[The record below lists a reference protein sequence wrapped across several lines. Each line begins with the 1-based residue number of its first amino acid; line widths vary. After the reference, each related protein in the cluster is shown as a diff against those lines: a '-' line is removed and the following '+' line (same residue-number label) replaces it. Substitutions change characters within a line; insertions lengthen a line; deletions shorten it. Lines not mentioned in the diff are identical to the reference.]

1 MKFYSI
7 IFIVLLNVS
16 SAQNVV
22 FWEPEIPVSGGDI
35 TIYYNTIEGTL
46 PDDTTPVYI
55 HLGYNGWQNTDD
67 YEMSYAPDVGNGW
80 WRYIYSIPQDAET
93 IDFVFTDLDGN
104 WDNNG
109 GIGLDWHISLSYY
122 WSPFSPN
129 PNDTVSIFL
138 DNVDQGGHIA
148 WTIDAGMGHELP
160 IEEYWPNDSFVEDEY
175 LFTPLIENGANSYT
189 VELGSFLNGDQ
200 VINSIK
206 FKIRWDDGSW
216 DEGSNGQ
223 IMFYDIYLDYTPTEE
238 DPYVFFI
245 SPTPDE
251 GAEVS
256 GSVSFSVVGSAEY
269 VEFWVNGELIET
281 DSSSPFQA
289 TWYPDE
295 NLFGETTGIIRA
307 IGENGRVT
315 YLFRDFYLLY
325 SIVNEP
331 VPDGTND
338 GVNIDGNTV
347 IIALYAPYKDYVAI
361 KGSWNSQFVDGELMK
376 LSGDTLWWYQIE
388 LEDGAYTYQYN
399 LEGEKNIADPWSK
412 DVTWLDPSGQWESS
426 DYAHAKTAFSVGN
439 DEFVWTDENFVRPE
453 QKDVIIYE
461 MHIGDFNGDP
471 LNTGIFQDVT
481 EKIQEGYFNDL
492 GINTIE
498 LMPVNECQGDWSWG
512 YNPSFYMAPE
522 SSYGTPEDLK
532 ELVNT
537 AHTHGIAVL
546 FDVVFN
552 HLWGSAPL
560 FQLYQPL
567 DNWDYEDHNYAQ
579 CPYFHNEES
588 PWGYKL
594 QHWHEVDGRQYRAWK
609 HISDVL
615 LSYVYD
621 YHADGFRFD
630 VTAGIGWGGDEN
642 GSSFYADLLDDI
654 DPSFILVA
662 EEDNPYQINNSDFDS
677 GWDWSYHHAIFNN
690 LMGYSSNMWEIQNHL
705 QWWSQNWSEHTQ
717 PCNYTVSHDETRI
730 IYEALTYANMNLE
743 EAYKKSKLGAAALF
757 TGTGTPMMYHGQ
769 EFGQNSPVS
778 LDPQP
783 LQWEN
788 LETPEG
794 VDLYNFFRKLIWLRN
809 NWAVIRG
816 PNLEIIYI
824 NNSQKVIGMK
834 RHDDSLGQTVYTV
847 MNFSGDDQTISE
859 LPFPYAGTWYEF
871 TEDSE
876 LESESGSYTD
886 YTIPGSASRVYTN
899 FRNWGDEAQT
909 VMVHHIAGWNIVG
922 LPLNVDDASP
932 GSLYPSS
939 VEGTLYGFDGS
950 YYNTGELTAG
960 NGYWLYFNETGDI
973 ELNGTSIDQ
982 ITMSLN
988 QGWNLITGITLSV
1001 ETEMIGDP
1009 EGILVSG
1016 TIYGFDGSYFN
1027 ATILTPGAGYW
1038 AFASADGNITIPS
1051 GSRQAKTNSTF
1062 VSRTNGANSIT
1073 LNNQT
1078 LYFGM
1083 EIPGEE
1089 ILSYQLPP
1097 KPPIGAFDV
1106 RFSGDWKYCG
1116 DSGVIEVMNTKET
1129 LVIEYNVNGGE
1140 LWELVDENSGIA
1152 ELQGSGQ
1159 IKLHGDVS
1167 QLELRKSISD
1177 VIPKTFVLHPV
1188 YPNPFNP
1195 VTTIHF
1201 TVGQSIGKVVELTI
1215 YDING
1220 RLVES
1225 LVNKELRP
1233 GEYQMKW
1240 DGVNQPSGL
1249 YILRLKLGKNE
1260 HSQKI
1265 MLLK

>member
-1 MKFYSI
+1 MRRFVI
-7 IFIVLLNVS
+7 IVATLTII

-22 FWEPEIPVSGGDI
+22 FWEPEIPVPGGDI
-35 TIYYNTIEGTL
+35 TIYYNTIEGAL
-46 PDDTTPVYI
+46 PDDTAPVYI
-55 HLGYNGWQNTDD
+55 HLGYNGWQDTDD

-109 GIGLDWHISLSYY
+109 GMGLDWHISLSYY

-148 WTIDAGMGHELP
+148 WTVDAGMGHELP

-206 FKIRWDDGSW
+206 FKVRWDDGSW

-223 IMFYDIYLDYTPTEE
+223 VMSYDIYLDYTPTED

-256 GSVSFSVVGSAEY
+256 GPVSFSVVGSAEY

-315 YLFRDFYLLY
+315 YLFRNFYLLY

-361 KGSWNSQFVDGELMK
+361 KGSWNSQFSDGELMK

-399 LEGEKNIADPWSK
+399 VEGEKNIADPWSK

-498 LMPVNECQGDWSWG
+498 LMPVNEFQGDWSWG

-537 AHTHGIAVL
+537 AHAHGIAVL

-567 DNWDYEDHNYAQ
+567 DNWDVSNVET
-579 CPYFHNEES
+579 FETMFSES
-588 PWGYKL
+588 AFN
-594 QHWHEVDGRQYRAWK
+594 QD
-609 HISDVL
+609 ISSWDVSSATTMKNMFRKSPFNQPIGSWNVANVTSFQSTFRDNKVFDQD
-615 LSYVYD
+615 LS
-621 YHADGFRFD
+621 
-630 VTAGIGWGGDEN
+630 GWGNKLGKVVTMREMFR
-642 GSSFYADLLDDI
+642 GSSYNGDLSAWDMSKVESMWDMFKDAEFNNASIANWDLSSMDNMETMFGGKNCKFNQDI
-654 DPSFILVA
+654 SSWDVSNVVNMQNLFKENQVFNQDL
-662 EEDNPYQINNSDFDS
+662 S
-677 GWDWSYHHAIFNN
+677 GWDVSNVKCN
-690 LMGYSSNMWEIQNHL
+690 LDFDTDSPNWEDAH
-705 QWWSQNWSEHTQ
+705 
-717 PCNYTVSHDETRI
+717 
-730 IYEALTYANMNLE
+730 
-743 EAYKKSKLGAAALF
+743 K
-757 TGTGTPMMYHGQ
+757 
-769 EFGQNSPVS
+769 
-778 LDPQP
+778 PQ
-783 LQWEN
+783 
-788 LETPEG
+788 
-794 VDLYNFFRKLIWLRN
+794 F
-809 NWAVIRG
+809 
-816 PNLEIIYI
+816 
-824 NNSQKVIGMK
+824 
-834 RHDDSLGQTVYTV
+834 
-847 MNFSGDDQTISE
+847 
-859 LPFPYAGTWYEF
+859 
-871 TEDSE
+871 
-876 LESESGSYTD
+876 
-886 YTIPGSASRVYTN
+886 
-899 FRNWGDEAQT
+899 
-909 VMVHHIAGWNIVG
+909 
-922 LPLNVDDASP
+922 
-932 GSLYPSS
+932 
-939 VEGTLYGFDGS
+939 
-950 YYNTGELTAG
+950 
-960 NGYWLYFNETGDI
+960 
-973 ELNGTSIDQ
+973 
-982 ITMSLN
+982 
-988 QGWNLITGITLSV
+988 
-1001 ETEMIGDP
+1001 
-1009 EGILVSG
+1009 LVSK
-1016 TIYGFDGSYFN
+1016 FDNN
-1027 ATILTPGAGYW
+1027 A
-1038 AFASADGNITIPS
+1038 FC
-1051 GSRQAKTNSTF
+1051 SR
-1062 VSRTNGANSIT
+1062 
-1073 LNNQT
+1073 
-1078 LYFGM
+1078 
-1083 EIPGEE
+1083 
-1089 ILSYQLPP
+1089 
-1097 KPPIGAFDV
+1097 
-1106 RFSGDWKYCG
+1106 
-1116 DSGVIEVMNTKET
+1116 
-1129 LVIEYNVNGGE
+1129 
-1140 LWELVDENSGIA
+1140 
-1152 ELQGSGQ
+1152 
-1159 IKLHGDVS
+1159 
-1167 QLELRKSISD
+1167 
-1177 VIPKTFVLHPV
+1177 
-1188 YPNPFNP
+1188 PN
-1195 VTTIHF
+1195 
-1201 TVGQSIGKVVELTI
+1201 
-1215 YDING
+1215 
-1220 RLVES
+1220 
-1225 LVNKELRP
+1225 
-1233 GEYQMKW
+1233 
-1240 DGVNQPSGL
+1240 
-1249 YILRLKLGKNE
+1249 
-1260 HSQKI
+1260 
-1265 MLLK
+1265 